1 LIPGGFIRKSMKV
14 LSFGEILFDIIEGE
28 HYLGGAPLN
37 FAAHLARLGASSSI
51 FSKVGNDALGK
62 TAIDRIKKFGIETK
76 FIEVDE
82 KKATGTVEVELTN
95 GQPDYTIKEH
105 VAYDYIDFNEK
116 EEDLLS
122 SDFDVLYFGTLAQ
135 RNEQSRKALSQL
147 IDQKKYKHIFYDV
160 NLRKGFYS
168 AEIINHSL
176 IYCTILKLNNEEVEV
191 LSKLLFQKEFS
202 IQQFSHEVEKKYN
215 ISIVVITAGDKG
227 CYIYE
232 NGELNFVKGY
242 PANVV
247 DTVGAGDSFSAAF
260 IYQYYNTNDVLK
272 AADLANKIGAFVAS
286 SRGALPAYSPD
297 IIELLELE

>member
-14 LSFGEILFDIIEGE
+14 LSFGEILFDIIEGQN
-28 HYLGGAPLN
+28 HLGGAPLN

>member
-1 LIPGGFIRKSMKV
+1 MKV